1 MFTWIYRELLTLPKE
16 DALVYLC
23 SRGKDCTRM
32 ASVLVLM
39 ALCVDDDIITCVYLL
54 TNELYDFAISRQLS
68 SNDEIV

>member
-1 MFTWIYRELLTLPKE
+1 
-16 DALVYLC
+16 
-23 SRGKDCTRM
+23 M